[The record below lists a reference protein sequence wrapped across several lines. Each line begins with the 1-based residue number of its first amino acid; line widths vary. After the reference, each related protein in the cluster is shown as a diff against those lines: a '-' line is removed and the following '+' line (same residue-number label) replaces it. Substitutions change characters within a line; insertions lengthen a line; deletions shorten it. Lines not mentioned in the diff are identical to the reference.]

1 MTRTYYT
8 VIVFI
13 DKNNDPA
20 KEPEIVIEE
29 VEDDDLPST
38 YITIAPR
45 YIAIHTFHQVYMNAK
60 IAADDARR
68 RWKAGAFNDV
78 LNAII
83 AEIIGYKTTDNQE
96 GIKP

>member
-1 MTRTYYT
+1 MTRRYYT

-13 DKNNDPA
+13 DKDNNPT
-20 KEPEIVIEE
+20 KEPEIVIDE
-29 VEDDDLPST
+29 VEEEDLPPM
-38 YITIAPR
+38 YVTIAAR